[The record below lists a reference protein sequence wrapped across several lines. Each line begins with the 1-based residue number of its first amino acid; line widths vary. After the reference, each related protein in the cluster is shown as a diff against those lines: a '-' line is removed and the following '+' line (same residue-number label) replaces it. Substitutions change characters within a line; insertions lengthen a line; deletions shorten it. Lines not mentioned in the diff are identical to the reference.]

1 MRVIAI
7 VNQKGG
13 CGKTTTAVN
22 LAGCLAGEGSR
33 VLVVDM
39 DPQAHATLALGIDPE
54 RLDENLYEVLA
65 DVGGAERLHEV
76 CVEAAPR
83 LSVAPSGIVLS
94 ALEQKLAGEPIESRT
109 NRLSAALE
117 GLGDAFDY
125 VLIDCP
131 PNVGL
136 LTFNALRA
144 ASEVIVPLET
154 SFFAIHGVQK
164 LLETIALLTERIGR
178 DLGVRILPTLYDGRT
193 RYARQ
198 TLAEIRE
205 RFGDLCFDTVIRQNV
220 KLREAAQAGRPIA
233 SLARSANGAI
243 DYAALAVEVEA
254 TAPTPLRTDHAS
266 ADASREIVVRFRD
279 LRASDV
285 RIAGDFNGW
294 VPDKGV
300 RSLIESEGATRV
312 WTKILRLP
320 PGRYQYRYVVDGEWR
335 EDPDNPEG
343 VASQV
348 GGRNSVLVVR

>member
-65 DVGGAERLHEV
+65 DVDGAGRMSEV
-76 CVEAAPR
+76 CVEAGPR

-94 ALEQKLAGEPIESRT
+94 ALEQKLAAEPIESRT

-117 GLGDAFDY
+117 SLGDTFDY

-220 KLREAAQAGRPIA
+220 KLREAAQSGRPIA
-233 SLARSANGAI
+233 SIARSANGAI

-254 TAPTPLRTDHAS
+254 TAPTPLR
-266 ADASREIVVRFRD
+266 ADSPGAEARREVVVRFRD

-300 RSLIESEGATRV
+300 RSLIETEGTTRV

-335 EDPDNPEG
+335 EDPENPE
-343 VASQV
+343 VANGAV

>member
-65 DVGGAERLHEV
+65 DAGGAERLHEV

-300 RSLIESEGATRV
+300 RSLIEAEGETRI
-312 WTKILRLP
+312 WTKILHLA

-335 EDPDNPEG
+335 EDPENPEG